1 MSEQIMMNLISL
13 VLGIM
18 LFFSFVLAP
27 IIFKVLS
34 PENAGIFVRAIFPYY
49 YLVNLLILSVISI
62 FYIYYKTFTLDFY
75 LIFTTALLFLFNLIF
90 LMPKINKYKEQKNE
104 MAFKISHFI
113 SVIINFSQLIALG
126 VILI

>member
-90 LMPKINKYKEQKNE
+90 LMPKINKYKDQKNE